1 MGQWYLF
8 KCPSCHYETECSDGP
23 DRGKYAAVEPMICR
37 DCKEVHNVV
46 IGEFDRDNNYENFEI
61 CECPS
66 CEGSNLKSWKK
77 SECPKCDGKMKRSDK
92 KAILWD

>member
-8 KCPSCHYETECSDGP
+8 KCPSCNYETECSAGP
-23 DRGKYAAVEPMICR
+23 DRGMFAAVEPMICF

-46 IGEFDRDNNYENFEI
+46 TGEFDRQGNYKDYEKFKCHSCKGSSLKGWKNN
-61 CECPS
+61 
-66 CEGSNLKSWKK
+66 
-77 SECPKCDGKMKRSDK
+77 ECPKCNSKMNHSHK